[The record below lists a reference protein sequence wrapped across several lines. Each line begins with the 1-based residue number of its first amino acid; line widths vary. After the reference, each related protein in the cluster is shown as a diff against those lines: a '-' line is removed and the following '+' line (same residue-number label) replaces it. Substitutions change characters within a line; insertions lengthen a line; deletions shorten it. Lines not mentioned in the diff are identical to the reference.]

1 MDLEIIKRNLINKYA
16 DESKSPIIRRM
27 VTLLVS
33 FIGVVSDDDG
43 RLTIK
48 ERVPVDS
55 KIKQW
60 CSTKGLNLSRVKE
73 VDRSYSLSMYHD
85 ADGTIT
91 IQLVKCIKQASR
103 EYTFI
108 AVPNTDTQF
117 LSYEFASDLFNAIRY
132 YDCLDFSDLDLDSE
146 PKLNTPNYEV
156 VSSSCSCHPENC
168 ACYKDKV
175 LLDGTFV
182 AKGDRD
188 SLKELVNLA
197 NKRTK
202 SVKNLMDTL
211 KLIEEKSESVYVT
224 RVFGGATIHYKN
236 FLVTRLEVSDCKAL
250 ITINLVSSHTRTT
263 KFYIR
268 SDTAEYQQYLE
279 YEDKLDNV
287 KEEVL
292 PKLYDEVCIMLR
304 ELGHSIDNKP
314 NSSFK
319 ANQPF
324 TQA

>member
-33 FIGVVSDDDG
+33 FIGVVYDDDG
-43 RLTIK
+43 MLTIK

-103 EYTFI
+103 EYIFR
-108 AVPNTDTQF
+108 ALPNNDTQF
-117 LSYEFASDLFNAIRY
+117 LSYEFASDLFNAIRC

-146 PKLNTPNYEV
+146 PKQDIKEYAV

-168 ACYKDKV
+168 DCSSYKIFI
-175 LLDGTFV
+175 DGKFV
-182 AKGDRD
+182 AKGDNLA
-188 SLKELVNLA
+188 SMTELVNLA
-197 NKRTK
+197 NK
-202 SVKNLMDTL
+202 
-211 KLIEEKSESVYVT
+211 
-224 RVFGGATIHYKN
+224 
-236 FLVTRLEVSDCKAL
+236 AL
-250 ITINLVSSHTRTT
+250 
-263 KFYIR
+263 R
-268 SDTAEYQQYLE
+268 S
-279 YEDKLDNV
+279 
-287 KEEVL
+287 
-292 PKLYDEVCIMLR
+292 
-304 ELGHSIDNKP
+304 
-314 NSSFK
+314 
-319 ANQPF
+319 
-324 TQA
+324 